1 MIWWSVLGA
10 ALIGTALWDVF
21 HTLWHPSGQ
30 GRLGH
35 TVMALVW
42 RLLRRRRPRLRQLG
56 GPLAMVT
63 VLLAWVVLVG
73 LGGALVFW
81 PHLPGGF
88 NFASGLDPLR
98 GEFVDAV
105 YLSLVTLT
113 TLGFGDIV
121 PTNPWLRLFAPL
133 EALIGFAL
141 LTAVVSWVLQV
152 YPALTR
158 RRALA
163 LRLAFLRDAGTLD
176 SLDRLSAPAGAR
188 ILDGLATAVVHAR
201 VDLTQYAETFYFQE
215 KEPDATLAVTVRYAH
230 DLACAGERSEHA
242 EVRLA
247 ARTLGRALDDL
258 AQLLDE
264 QFLHRGGDTA
274 DVLAAYA
281 DAQTG
286 P

>member
-10 ALIGTALWDVF
+10 ALIAIVLLDVF

-35 TVMALVW
+35 KLMALVW
-42 RLLRRRRPRLRQLG
+42 RLTRRRRPRLRQLG
-56 GPLAMVT
+56 GPLSMVT
-63 VLLAWVVLVG
+63 VTLTWVVLVA
-73 LGGALVFW
+73 LGAALLYW
-81 PHLPGGF
+81 PHLPDGF
-88 NFASGLDPLR
+88 SYAAGLDPLR
-98 GEFVDAV
+98 GEFLDAI
-105 YLSLVTLT
+105 YLSLVTVT

-121 PTNPWLRLFAPL
+121 PTDPWLRLVPPV

-158 RRALA
+158 RRGLA

-176 SLDRLSAPAGAR
+176 GLDRLSAPTAAR
-188 ILDGLATAVVHAR
+188 ILDELATAVVHAR

-215 KEPDATLAVTVRYAH
+215 IEPDATLAVTVRYAH

-247 ARTLGRALDDL
+247 ARALGRALDDL
-258 AQLLDE
+258 AHLLDE
-264 QFLHRGGDTA
+264 QFLHDGGDTA
-274 DVLAAYA
+274 GILAAYTA
-281 DAQTG
+281 AQTG
-286 P
+286 H